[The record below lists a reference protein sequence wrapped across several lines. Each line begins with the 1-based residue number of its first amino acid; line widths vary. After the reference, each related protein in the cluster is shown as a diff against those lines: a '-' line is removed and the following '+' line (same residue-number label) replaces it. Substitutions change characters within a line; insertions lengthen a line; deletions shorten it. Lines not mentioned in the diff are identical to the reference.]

1 MFPEIMILT
10 KDKKVEE
17 FVEEITQK
25 MLSLYPPEVIQDFI
39 VIYVPTLLMSN
50 IRNISQ
56 NNENRTFGQILEFYT
71 DLIAFT
77 LGGDIKQASEIRFE
91 NEERK
96 VEFDTDKMVQLYRI
110 FETSYN
116 QKFNSFD
123 LRVLAILRLM
133 SERFKCYEKLPE
145 AIRFFA
151 FLLLDEI
158 NNRNL
163 GIFPQKG
170 GEG

>member
-10 KDKKVEE
+10 KDRKVEE
-17 FVEEITQK
+17 FVEEVTQK

-39 VIYVPTLLMSN
+39 VVYVPTLLMSN
-50 IRNISQ
+50 IPQSYGNK
-56 NNENRTFGQILEFYT
+56 TFGQILEFYT

-77 LGGDIKQASEIRFE
+77 LGGDVKQASEIRFE

-123 LRVLAILRLM
+123 LRVLAALRLM

-158 NNRNL
+158 NTKNL
-163 GIFPQKG
+163 GTFHQKG
-170 GEG
+170 SES